1 MKKLR
6 IGSIILFIIST
17 AVFVGFGIYEQ
28 SKNDEVPPVISFDE
42 ERLVVSVKTD
52 EEELLRDVKAADRK
66 SGDVSNA
73 LVIEKISGFTEEGER
88 IITYAAI
95 DENGNVGRKERI
107 LRYKDYEKPQFNLDG
122 PLRYPTGRKVDV
134 LNRITAVSSLDGD
147 LTDNIKY
154 SLETAINI
162 MSPGKYPIE
171 FRVMD
176 SGGAMTYLNTELEVY
191 EVSQERI
198 QVDLKKY
205 IVFLN
210 KKDKFEPKR
219 YFKGSDEKGEL
230 EIQSN
235 VDMKTSGAYY
245 VDYIVKSGELM
256 GKSRLIVVVNE
267 E

>member
-28 SKNDEVPPVISFDE
+28 SKNDKVPPVISFDE

-122 PLRYPTGRKVDV
+122 PVAIP
-134 LNRITAVSSLDGD
+134 DG
-147 LTDNIKY
+147 
-154 SLETAINI
+154 
-162 MSPGKYPIE
+162 
-171 FRVMD
+171 
-176 SGGAMTYLNTELEVY
+176 TE
-191 EVSQERI
+191 
-198 QVDLKKY
+198 
-205 IVFLN
+205 
-210 KKDKFEPKR
+210 
-219 YFKGSDEKGEL
+219 G
-230 EIQSN
+230 
-235 VDMKTSGAYY
+235 
-245 VDYIVKSGELM
+245 
-256 GKSRLIVVVNE
+256 
-267 E
+267 